1 MISPVSHSRL
11 LLSVLAAGAAL
22 SLVAGCSSTAA
33 QSGSSQSAS
42 ESSDT
47 LVVFAAASLNK
58 AFPEIAD
65 QVFTPDNPGVKVTF
79 SFAGSKALVEQID
92 GGAPADVF
100 ASADAK
106 NMDSASSKNLVST
119 SSSFA
124 SNVLTLVTPPDN
136 PGHIT
141 GLDSSLDGKALVVCA
156 DGVPCGTA
164 TGALAKKLGVTLDPV
179 SEEQSVTDV
188 LGKVTSGQADAG
200 IVYVTDAASAGDK
213 VKTIAIKDAD
223 QVVNDYRIAV
233 TSSAKDAKV
242 AQAFVSA
249 VESSKGQAILE
260 HYGFGAPTK

>member
-1 MISPVSHSRL
+1 MSRRHAKTSRAAIAL
-11 LLSVLAAGAAL
+11 VLAL
-22 SLVAGCSSTAA
+22 
-33 QSGSSQSAS
+33 
-42 ESSDT
+42 
-47 LVVFAAASLNK
+47 
-58 AFPEIAD
+58 
-65 QVFTPDNPGVKVTF
+65 
-79 SFAGSKALVEQID
+79 
-92 GGAPADVF
+92 
-100 ASADAK
+100 
-106 NMDSASSKNLVST
+106 
-119 SSSFA
+119 
-124 SNVLTLVTPPDN
+124 
-136 PGHIT
+136 
-141 GLDSSLDGKALVVCA
+141 
-156 DGVPCGTA
+156 TA

-233 TSSAKDAKV
+233 TSSATDAKV